1 MSTDF
6 FDDDLAR
13 SRGRS
18 DEDAEREEAPSE
30 SLTESA
36 MGRMAKQK
44 EELSDQVAG
53 TVQEIE
59 ALRMKQETL
68 EKEKQSLEQLRTRQD
83 EYEGGKKEMT
93 EKLARGI
100 VLLEKELNHT
110 ARMAQLLEATRT
122 SFQDTLDGIRKLD
135 EESWSEDDFTLEL
148 TRARAVIEEARTTYT
163 RAISRVEATNWRKAK
178 AETGEI
184 EGIDGAEKRR
194 TPYRGFWYWLMV
206 GIAVSFPGGLIAVGI
221 FLAWLYLSGVIG

>member
-13 SRGRS
+13 VPARDDREPDRE
-18 DEDAEREEAPSE
+18 DEMPDATAS
-30 SLTESA
+30 
-36 MGRMAKQK
+36 RMARQK
-44 EELSDQVAG
+44 EELSQQVAG

-59 ALRMKQETL
+59 ALRMKQEAL
-68 EKEKQSLEQLRTRQD
+68 EKEKQTLEQLRRRQD
-83 EYEGGKKEMT
+83 EYESGKADMT

-110 ARMAQLLEATRT
+110 ARMAQLLEATRA

-135 EESWSEDDFTLEL
+135 EESWAEEEFELEL
-148 TRARAVIEEARTTYT
+148 TRARAVVEEAQTTYA
-163 RAISRVEATNWRKAK
+163 RAISRVEAADWQKAK
-178 AETGEI
+178 ADPGPPGT
-184 EGIDGAEKRR
+184 DYAEEKPRR
-194 TPYRGFWYWLMV
+194 PYRGFWYWLMV
-206 GIAVSFPGGLIAVGI
+206 GIAVSLPGGLIAVGI

>member
-13 SRGRS
+13 VPARDGREPDREYETPEEIS
-18 DEDAEREEAPSE
+18 DATA
-30 SLTESA
+30 
-36 MGRMAKQK
+36 GRMARQK
-44 EELSDQVAG
+44 EELSQQVAG

-59 ALRMKQETL
+59 ALRMKQESL
-68 EKEKQSLEQLRTRQD
+68 EKEKQTLEQLRSRQD
-83 EYEGGKKEMT
+83 EYEGGKAEMT

-135 EESWSEDDFTLEL
+135 EESWAEDEFELEL
-148 TRARAVIEEARTTYT
+148 TRAKAVVEEAQTTYS
-163 RAISRVEATNWRKAK
+163 RAISRVEAANWQKTKTEAGPLG
-178 AETGEI
+178 A
-184 EGIDGAEKRR
+184 DDAAEKQR
-194 TPYRGFWYWLMV
+194 PAARGFWYWLMV
-206 GIAVSFPGGLIAVGI
+206 GIAVSLPGGLIAVGI
-221 FLAWLYLSGVIG
+221 FLVWLYLSGVIW